1 MLDSRLVTGEDAY
14 AKVGR
19 GFDEIT
25 EAYRLLLNEYVDELE
40 VEDLSKAA
48 ISGMLWDL
56 DPYTTFFDSRDLK
69 QLQIE
74 TQGKFGGLGIMISK
88 RGKDDGP
95 PVVMKCY

>member
-1 MLDSRLVTGEDAY
+1 MFVRRRLAVFTILIGVLSVYLVLDSRLVTGEDAY

-56 DPYTTFFDSRDLK
+56 DPLYHLF
-69 QLQIE
+69 
-74 TQGKFGGLGIMISK
+74 
-88 RGKDDGP
+88 
-95 PVVMKCY
+95 